1 MKKRMIT
8 VIAALALLTLTAASA
23 ATAGDL
29 FSASGRGM
37 LIREDGSD
45 MMITGTLRG
54 DSQIIGKVYGT
65 LGELTTG
72 FNTCPDFEFQCFFG
86 GNTPTCNLLGGEVT
100 LKFQAQY
107 DAQVSNTI
115 DGRVGSSLCKDP
127 NDSSTYQLR
136 LFLWSTSHVPPGAF
150 PDVFDVFATVE
161 QITPTVF
168 KWS

>member
-1 MKKRMIT
+1 MKKRIVT
-8 VIAALALLTLTAASA
+8 VIAAALVLLTLTAAPV
-23 ATAGDL
+23 ATAGD
-29 FSASGRGM
+29 FSVSGSGVLMRQD
-37 LIREDGSD
+37 DGD
-45 MMITGTLRG
+45 LITGTLRG
-54 DSQIIGKVYGT
+54 ADVIGKVHGT
-65 LGELTTG
+65 LVELTTG

-100 LKFQAQY
+100 LKFQGQY

-150 PDVFDVFATVE
+150 PDVFEVSATVK
-161 QITPTVF
+161 QISPDVF

>member
-1 MKKRMIT
+1 MKKRIVT
-8 VIAALALLTLTAASA
+8 VIAAALALLTLTAAPA

-29 FSASGRGM
+29 FSVSGSGVLVRQD
-37 LIREDGSD
+37 DGD
-45 MMITGTLRG
+45 LITGTLRG
-54 DSQIIGKVYGT
+54 ADVIGKVHGT
-65 LGELTTG
+65 LVELTTG

-86 GNTPTCNLLGGEVT
+86 GNTPTCNLLGGDVT

-115 DGRVGSSLCKDP
+115 DGRVGSSLCKNP

-150 PDVFDVFATVE
+150 PDVFEVSATVK
-161 QITPTVF
+161 QISPNVF

>member
-8 VIAALALLTLTAASA
+8 VIAALALLMLTAASA

-29 FSASGRGM
+29 FPASGRGM
-37 LIREDGSD
+37 LVRHDDGY
-45 MMITGTLRG
+45 MITGTLRG
-54 DSQIIGKVYGT
+54 ADVIGKVHGT
-65 LGELTTG
+65 LVELTTG

-100 LKFQAQY
+100 LKFQGQY

-150 PDVFDVFATVE
+150 HDVFEVSATVK
-161 QITPTVF
+161 QISPDVF